1 MEERHEMLF
10 NLRRNRGKSLEV
22 RYLNCLPIVGYVAYA
37 RRLMRYKPSRREFTL
52 SAFEVAVDVMVNTC
66 PGSLDLTMLATS
78 KTLLAR
84 GCLYEPHGKI
94 ILRHN
99 SNTGEELQLGRE
111 EQRLFC
117 VLFVRPLIQ
126 FGIPLKLKAR
136 K

>member
-1 MEERHEMLF
+1 
-10 NLRRNRGKSLEV
+10 
-22 RYLNCLPIVGYVAYA
+22 
-37 RRLMRYKPSRREFTL
+37 
-52 SAFEVAVDVMVNTC
+52 MVNTC

-84 GCLYEPHGKI
+84 GCLFRYFEEEYIEQEPPCSFGTI
-94 ILRHN
+94 PTPERN
-99 SNTGEELQLGRE
+99 SSWGECLDFVDGRRLVEVLHKE

>member
-1 MEERHEMLF
+1 
-10 NLRRNRGKSLEV
+10 
-22 RYLNCLPIVGYVAYA
+22 
-37 RRLMRYKPSRREFTL
+37 
-52 SAFEVAVDVMVNTC
+52 MVNTC

-84 GCLYEPHGKI
+84 GCLFRYFEEEYIEQEPPCSFGTI
-94 ILRHN
+94 PTPERN
-99 SNTGEELQLGRE
+99 SSWGECLDFVLHKE

-117 VLFVRPLIQ
+117 VLFARLLIL